1 MTKITKDS
9 NLFENSFVRDGVK
22 IASGRYILSIRNL
35 LFEDGYYA
43 PLKWFYNVNLNTENI
58 TQQAFVG
65 NLINICKEKLNLP
78 EDYCKTLYSKLFSVE
93 FFKTFKVE
101 AKELAEIVHDAGGY
115 IVLAHPSLIRYSHS
129 YETEFA
135 STINQKYKNMSQ
147 VSFVIDNL
155 KKFVSPYTG
164 KRVRGLVGME
174 VLHSSSFNSNC
185 FEKLLKLA
193 NDYKLYI
200 TGGSDS
206 HGTLLQPYFSEIFP
220 RRFSLGLGLNI
231 MAMSRNLFASRIW
244 NKTLKNNYT
253 CTLPLT
259 KQTQIVEGSVEDDRV
274 LTLED
279 ILARDNETVSRKK
292 KQKAKTTNIT
302 KAMIK
307 NQNNPKN
314 WNKKKKHKYYPGK
327 DNGRFHKNKQN
338 KYRKDYENDENFVK
352 IEKIRKKSLK
362 FNKKTLDNEQ
372 EL

>member
-1 MTKITKDS
+1 
-9 NLFENSFVRDGVK
+9 
-22 IASGRYILSIRNL
+22 
-35 LFEDGYYA
+35 
-43 PLKWFYNVNLNTENI
+43 
-58 TQQAFVG
+58 
-65 NLINICKEKLNLP
+65 
-78 EDYCKTLYSKLFSVE
+78 
-93 FFKTFKVE
+93 
-101 AKELAEIVHDAGGY
+101 
-115 IVLAHPSLIRYSHS
+115 
-129 YETEFA
+129 
-135 STINQKYKNMSQ
+135 
-147 VSFVIDNL
+147 
-155 KKFVSPYTG
+155 
-164 KRVRGLVGME
+164 
-174 VLHSSSFNSNC
+174 
-185 FEKLLKLA
+185 
-193 NDYKLYI
+193 
-200 TGGSDS
+200 
-206 HGTLLQPYFSEIFP
+206 
-220 RRFSLGLGLNI
+220 

-253 CTLPLT
+253 CSLPLT